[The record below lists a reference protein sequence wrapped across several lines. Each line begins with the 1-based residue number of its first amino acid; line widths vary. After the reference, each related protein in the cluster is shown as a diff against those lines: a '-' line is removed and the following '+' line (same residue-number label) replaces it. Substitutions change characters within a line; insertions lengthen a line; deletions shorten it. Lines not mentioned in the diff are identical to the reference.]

1 MKILNS
7 AGDTLAVFVK
17 FDNKELPRF
26 NTINANSEL
35 TILGKIDTDF
45 LIGLY
50 SLDSHKNI
58 TIKYLTD
65 SYSIEDK
72 NGFIVEEL
80 KPDKLLGPFIKIL
93 NTSNFSWKKLQKQNR
108 YFYSALFIIFKLY
121 NSLIFLYFLFFL
133 IK

>member
-7 AGDTLAVFVK
+7 TGDTLAVFVN
-17 FDNKELPRF
+17 FGDRELPRF
-26 NTINANSEL
+26 NTINSNSEL
-35 TILGKIDTDF
+35 AIRGIIGTDF

-108 YFYSALFIIFKLY
+108 YFYSALFIFLLY
-121 NSLIFLYFLFFL
+121 LNFIIL
-133 IK
+133 